1 MLHINFFCF
10 YKQLNHN
17 LLISFS
23 YYDVDIIMVLYI
35 YITVLIYSIMEP
47 ESFFLSPVLVTHKQ
61 YEALRMYF
69 VENRPA
75 QEVASHFGYTY
86 RAFTSLVAFFK
97 DKLSTD
103 ATGSFFFVEYRPG
116 RKVSSST
123 NEVKSLIIEMRKKYY
138 SVPDIKVTLDGLGYS
153 ISEKNI
159 FNIVSAEGFSRLPR
173 RSKLVRQ
180 QLENVQ
186 IAAEKSYPLTF
197 APEIFKSSNAGI
209 LMFLGLIKRYKVN
222 TVIAK
227 SDYPDTSII
236 GKSASI
242 LSFLALKLSNRRRY
256 CADDTW
262 CMDRGMGLFAGLN
275 VLPKTAWY
283 TSYSDRVTSE
293 MNRKFLKQLHR
304 VWMKAGLLE
313 DTSNLDFTAIPYWG
327 DDSHLENNWSG
338 KRGKAL
344 SSMLAVLA
352 HDPDSGLI
360 DYGNANILQKDE
372 SAVVLEFLDFYH
384 SNSTI
389 KGDRLRYIIFDS
401 RFTNYENLKKL
412 DQAEIKFITIRR
424 RGKLMLERIAGLP
437 AAGWKKVSVECAGN
451 KHRILRVFDEQVFLK
466 EYDNDIR
473 QITITGS
480 GKIKPAVIITNDFD
494 LTIEKVIR
502 KYARRWLVEKS
513 ISEQIDFFHLNMV
526 SSSMVI
532 KVDFDLT
539 MSILAHNL
547 YRLLALELERYSN
560 LSIQSLYDKFVLNG
574 ADIIIRQ
581 NTITVQLKKKRNLPL
596 ILEVMQ
602 KYSRQ
607 KYPWLNNMNVI
618 FEGAAYS

>member
-1 MLHINFFCF
+1 
-10 YKQLNHN
+10 
-17 LLISFS
+17 
-23 YYDVDIIMVLYI
+23 
-35 YITVLIYSIMEP
+35 MEP
-47 ESFFLSPVLVTHKQ
+47 ESFFLSPILVTHKQ
-61 YEALRMYF
+61 YEALRLYF

-75 QEVASHFGYTY
+75 HEVAAHFGYTY
-86 RAFTSLVAFFK
+86 RAFTSLVASFR

-103 ATGSFFFVEYRPG
+103 PTGSFFFVEYRPG
-116 RKVSSST
+116 RKVASNT
-123 NEVKSLIIEMRKKYY
+123 NEVRSLIIEMRKKYY
-138 SVPDIKVTLDGLGYS
+138 SVPDIKVALDGLGYA

-159 FNIVSAEGFSRLPR
+159 FNIVTAEGFSRLPR

-180 QLENVQ
+180 QLENIQ
-186 IAAEKSYPLTF
+186 IAADKSNPLTF
-197 APEIFKSSNAGI
+197 NPEVFKSSNAGI
-209 LMFLGLIKRYKVN
+209 LMFLGLIKRYKIDA
-222 TVIAK
+222 VINK
-227 SDYPDTSII
+227 SDYPETSII
-236 GKSASI
+236 DKTASI

-256 CADDTW
+256 SSDDTW

-283 TSYSDRVTSE
+283 TSYSDRVTGE
-293 MNRKFLKQLHR
+293 MNRRFLKQLHR

-313 DTSNLDFTAIPYWG
+313 DTSNLDFTTIPYWG

-344 SSMLAVLA
+344 SSILAVLA
-352 HDPDSGLI
+352 HDPDTGLI

-384 SNSTI
+384 SSNT
-389 KGDRLRYIIFDS
+389 KKDNGLRYIVFDS
-401 RFTNYENLKKL
+401 RFTNYENLKNL
-412 DQAEIKFITIRR
+412 DQAGIKFITIRR
-424 RGKLMLERIAGLP
+424 RGKQMLNRISDLP
-437 AAGWKKVSVECAGN
+437 AQGWEKVRVECAGN
-451 KHRILRVFDEQVFLK
+451 KQRTLRVYDEQVFLK
-466 EYDNDIR
+466 GYDQDIR
-473 QITITGS
+473 QITITGN

-494 LTIEKVIR
+494 LTIEKIIR

-539 MSILAHNL
+539 MSILANNL

-574 ADIIIRQ
+574 ADIIIDEKAI
-581 NTITVQLKKKRNLPL
+581 TIQLKKKRNLPL

-602 KYSRQ
+602 KFSRQ
-607 KYPWLNNMNVI
+607 KYSWLNNMSVI

>member
-1 MLHINFFCF
+1 MYCIIN
-10 YKQLNHN
+10 
-17 LLISFS
+17 
-23 YYDVDIIMVLYI
+23 VLKI
-35 YITVLIYSIMEP
+35 YIIFIMVLIYSIMEP
-47 ESFFLSPVLVTHKQ
+47 LSFFLAPTLVTHKQ

-75 QEVASHFGYTY
+75 HEVAADFGYTY
-86 RAFTSLVAFFK
+86 RAFTSLVSSFR
-97 DKLSTD
+97 DKLSND
-103 ATGSFFFVEYRPG
+103 ITGSFFFVENRPG
-116 RKVSSST
+116 RKISSGT
-123 NEVKSLIIEMRKKYY
+123 NEVKSFIIEMRKKYY

-153 ISEKNI
+153 MSEKNI
-159 FNIVSAEGFSRLPR
+159 FNIVSREGFSRLPR
-173 RSKLVRQ
+173 RSRLVRQ
-180 QLENVQ
+180 QLESVQ
-186 IAAEKSYPLTF
+186 IAAEKSCPLTF
-197 APEIFKSSNAGI
+197 DPEIIKSSNAGI
-209 LMFLGLIKRYKVN
+209 LMFLGLIKRYKID
-222 TVIAK
+222 TVIDK
-227 SDYPDTSII
+227 SNYPETSLI
-236 GKSASI
+236 GKTPSI
-242 LSFLALKLSNRRRY
+242 LSFLALKLLNRRRY
-256 CADDTW
+256 SSDDTW

-293 MNRKFLKQLHR
+293 MNRKFLKHLHR
-304 VWMKAGLLE
+304 AWMKAGLLE
-313 DTSNLDFTAIPYWG
+313 DTSNLDFTTIPYWG

-384 SNSTI
+384 SNNT
-389 KGDRLRYIIFDS
+389 KKDDKLRYIVFDS
-401 RFTNYENLKKL
+401 KFTNYGNLKKL
-412 DQAEIKFITIRR
+412 DKAEIKFITIRR
-424 RGKLMLERIAGLP
+424 RGKRILERISDLP
-437 AAGWKKVSVECAGN
+437 AQGWKKVRIECAGN
-451 KHRILRVFDEQVFLK
+451 KHRTLRVYDEQVFLK
-466 EYDNDIR
+466 GYDKDIR
-473 QITITGS
+473 QITITGN

-494 LTIEKVIR
+494 LTIEKIIR
-502 KYARRWLVEKS
+502 KYARRWIVEKS
-513 ISEQIDFFHLNMV
+513 ISEQIGFFHLNMV

-574 ADIIIRQ
+574 ADIIINE
-581 NTITVQLKKKRNLPL
+581 NTIIVQLKKKRNLPL

-602 KYSRQ
+602 KFSRQ
-607 KYPWLNNMNVI
+607 KYPWLNNKNVI
-618 FEGAAYS
+618 FEGASYS

>member
-1 MLHINFFCF
+1 M
-10 YKQLNHN
+10 
-17 LLISFS
+17 
-23 YYDVDIIMVLYI
+23 
-35 YITVLIYSIMEP
+35 
-47 ESFFLSPVLVTHKQ
+47 
-61 YEALRMYF
+61 
-69 VENRPA
+69 
-75 QEVASHFGYTY
+75 
-86 RAFTSLVAFFK
+86 
-97 DKLSTD
+97 
-103 ATGSFFFVEYRPG
+103 
-116 RKVSSST
+116 
-123 NEVKSLIIEMRKKYY
+123 
-138 SVPDIKVTLDGLGYS
+138 
-153 ISEKNI
+153 
-159 FNIVSAEGFSRLPR
+159 PR

-186 IAAEKSYPLTF
+186 IAADKSYPLTF
-197 APEIFKSSNAGI
+197 DPEVFKSSNAGI
-209 LMFLGLIKRYKVN
+209 LMFLGLIKRYKIDA
-222 TVIAK
+222 VINK
-227 SDYPDTSII
+227 SDYPETSVIS
-236 GKSASI
+236 KSSSI
-242 LSFLALKLSNRRRY
+242 FSFLALKLSNRRRY

-283 TSYSDRVTSE
+283 TSYSDRVTGE

-313 DTSNLDFTAIPYWG
+313 DTSNLDFTTIPYWG

-344 SSMLAVLA
+344 SSMLAVLV

-384 SNSTI
+384 SNST
-389 KGDRLRYIIFDS
+389 KKDERLRYIVFDS

-412 DQAEIKFITIRR
+412 DQADIKFITIRR
-424 RGKLMLERIAGLP
+424 RGKLMLDRITELPTER
-437 AAGWKKVSVECAGN
+437 WKKVKVECAGN
-451 KHRILRVFDEQVFLK
+451 KHRTLRVYDEQVFLK
-466 EYDNDIR
+466 GYDQNIR
-473 QITITGS
+473 QISITGN
-480 GKIKPAVIITNDFD
+480 GKIKPAVIIRNDFD
-494 LTIEKVIR
+494 LTIEKAIR
-502 KYARRWLVEKS
+502 KYARRWIVEKS
-513 ISEQIDFFHLNMV
+513 ISEQVDFFHLNMV

-547 YRLLALELERYSN
+547 YRLFALELERYSN
-560 LSIQSLYDKFVLNG
+560 LSIQSIYDKFVLNG
-574 ADIIIRQ
+574 ADIIIRG
-581 NTITVQLKKKRNLPL
+581 NTITIQLKKKRNLPL

-602 KYSRQ
+602 KFSRH